1 MQILASF
8 ANQLNLFQPNT
19 FLQIPVF
26 LLSKAPCSF
35 VTSLLFT
42 KRYAKAENYFDAYL
56 LSSKYT
62 ITIYYFYFLSAPK
75 GMRDIVVQSRLEFL
89 AHLLLLVVV
98 MNSDVSVFDECSSR
112 LVIK

>member
-1 MQILASF
+1 MLVCDF
-8 ANQLNLFQPNT
+8 FT
-19 FLQIPVF
+19 FHE
-26 LLSKAPCSF
+26 
-35 VTSLLFT
+35 
-42 KRYAKAENYFDAYL
+42 RYAKAENYFDAYL